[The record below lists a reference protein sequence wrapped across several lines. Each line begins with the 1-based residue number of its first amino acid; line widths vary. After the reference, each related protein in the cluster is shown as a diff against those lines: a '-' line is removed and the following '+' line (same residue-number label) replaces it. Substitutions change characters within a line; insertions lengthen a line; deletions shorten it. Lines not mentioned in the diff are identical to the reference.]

1 MSRNSMKGRPLIA
14 GATLAAA
21 GAGAGGSAAALA
33 TGSSSPNV
41 YQACLTGQGALYNVH
56 ANPNRRQPG

>member
-14 GATLAAA
+14 GATLAA
-21 GAGAGGSAAALA
+21 AGAGGSAAALA